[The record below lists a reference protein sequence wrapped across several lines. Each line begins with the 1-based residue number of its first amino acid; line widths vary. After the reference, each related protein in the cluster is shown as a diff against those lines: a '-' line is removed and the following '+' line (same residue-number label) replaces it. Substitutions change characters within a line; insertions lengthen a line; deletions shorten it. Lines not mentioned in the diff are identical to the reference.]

1 VDDLLLRARRFADPL
16 ADPSLRRMWYSR
28 LASEVGDWAARI
40 ALSLMVYAETGRPI
54 AATAVTAVALLPNLG
69 IGQVLGT
76 LADRYPHRTVMITTD
91 LVRGVLYLFL
101 AVVHLPVPW
110 VLAVAFLA
118 GMAEP
123 PFSAAHSAAVPLLAG
138 DRYLATLKLFTST
151 RVAMTLLGFA
161 LGGVLSAVAGPSVAL
176 GLNGV
181 SFLVAVAFVAGIRPT
196 RSSEDGP
203 AERLIRTAL
212 RALTSDR
219 LILVSVAVVTVGSLG
234 GIAVESLMVAY
245 AAHLGYG
252 ATGAGLLAT
261 VPPIAAF
268 ATTLVIPSEGEHAR
282 LVRVVCW
289 TVAVLSAVACL
300 TFLLD
305 SPLPWVLVGFVATGV
320 QDVLTVPAGAVI
332 GERLPQASRGTAF
345 SILEGE
351 LALAQ
356 AAGALAA
363 GGLAAVMSV
372 AHASA
377 LLILPA
383 CAVAVLG
390 LRRVPAARGTDGL
403 PAAEAAPAGRP
414 DLEPA

>member
-1 VDDLLLRARRFADPL
+1 
-16 ADPSLRRMWYSR
+16 
-28 LASEVGDWAARI
+28 
-40 ALSLMVYAETGRPI
+40 
-54 AATAVTAVALLPNLG
+54 
-69 IGQVLGT
+69 
-76 LADRYPHRTVMITTD
+76 
-91 LVRGVLYLFL
+91 
-101 AVVHLPVPW
+101 

-123 PFSAAHSAAVPLLAG
+123 PFAAAHSAAVPLLAG
-138 DRYLATLKLFTST
+138 DRYLAALKLFTGT

-161 LGGVLSAVAGPSVAL
+161 LGGVLSAVTSPSVAL

-181 SFLVAVAFVAGIRPT
+181 SFLLAVVFVAGIRPT
-196 RSSEDGP
+196 RSSDDGP
-203 AERLIRTAL
+203 AEQLIRSAL

-219 LILVSVAVVTVGSLG
+219 LVLVSVGVITVGSLG

-268 ATTLVIPSEGEHAR
+268 ALTLVIPTEGEHGR
-282 LVRVVCW
+282 LVRMVCW

-300 TFLLD
+300 VFLLD
-305 SPLPWVLVGFVATGV
+305 SPLPWVLVAFAATGA

-332 GERLPQASRGTAF
+332 GERLPRSSRGTAF

-383 CAVAVLG
+383 CAVAALG
-390 LRRVPAARGTDGL
+390 LWLVPRASGTSAVPVVEGGPAAGQ
-403 PAAEAAPAGRP
+403 P